1 MCAEYL
7 LEGVW
12 VCWVQFIGQIVVW
25 QIAINQ
31 EPEEDTRQGNDKDI
45 YYYYYGRKE
54 QAVWGGWLQKGADTG
69 VE

>member
-1 MCAEYL
+1 MCAEDL

-12 VCWVQFIGQIVVW
+12 VCWVQFIGQIIVW

-31 EPEEDTRQGNDKDI
+31 EPEGTRQGNDKDI
-45 YYYYYGRKE
+45 YDYYYGRKE
-54 QAVWGGWLQKGADTG
+54 QAVLGGWLQEGADTG